1 MSSRSQMQRLN
12 WSLKT
17 AAIVSIAVSVLLV
30 HFYLVTRK
38 VDEFM
43 VRTKKVYELEQMSL
57 LPAKNDGGAK
67 NDVSVAQPWI
77 ERNQTRFS
85 PDQNATND
93 NDNINTLEAADMPTY
108 KLYMDPNAVP
118 AEVDLIYEN
127 TTFYR
132 CGYDY
137 GPVLLKHIYPEW
149 GHKIGNATHLQTVDM
164 AKQATK
170 YDILIMS
177 THGDCEGPLSGEW
190 LEEHFLGKIIT
201 INGESVH
208 ARKDKWTN
216 LTDLSKIPRKQYQLG
231 FVHNGCQSRYFPYIV
246 QHLGLLDLSYW
257 KMLMRPELKPKSKKE
272 RFLIYVNSHSV
283 PFRENAFDEIALRF
297 PNSTLEYG
305 ATCHGK
311 RENLKNVV
319 KYNMLPHGLPF
330 DDFSYFRFCFVL
342 ENRRHEGYI
351 TEKII
356 NAFLG
361 GCIP

>member
-1 MSSRSQMQRLN
+1 MKTQNDEIRNLHLHLSPQTIKMIRSRSQLQRSK
-12 WSLKT
+12 WGLKT

-30 HFYLVTRK
+30 HFYLGTRM
-38 VDEFM
+38 VDEGV
-43 VRTKKVYELEQMSL
+43 VRTKKVDE
-57 LPAKNDGGAK
+57 
-67 NDVSVAQPWI
+67 
-77 ERNQTRFS
+77 
-85 PDQNATND
+85 
-93 NDNINTLEAADMPTY
+93 
-108 KLYMDPNAVP
+108 LYMDPNAVP

-137 GPVLLKHIYPEW
+137 GLVLLKHIYPEW

-177 THGDCEGPLSGEW
+177 THGNCEGPLSGEW

-272 RFLIYVNSHSV
+272 RFLIYVNRNSV

-305 ATCHGK
+305 AKCHGK
-311 RENLKNVV
+311 RKNLKNVV
-319 KYNMLPHGLPF
+319 KYNMPPRGLPF